1 MRLPIRYKLVLLLT
15 LFLILM
21 AGLFLK
27 LSYDYFLQDKITSI
41 REIQTLQS
49 LQAGK
54 EVAARIDG
62 LRADMKEIA
71 VRLLDPSRGAVD
83 ANAIDLEWVKVG
95 DKTWTREPGVL
106 LNPSLPTYQEKWL
119 VSSIQFSKRDFVLIS
134 EKLVTQEKG
143 INREVVVYSLI
154 PKERFYLAKKL
165 DRGPVKTLV
174 LQESKNHENFESN
187 VFLSSKEGLK
197 LFKSFS
203 DSFLLGDAKKNI
215 YSVKQSSSQ
224 SYSDENGNIQYLFA
238 ASPISLGEAG
248 QRWITT
254 SLVSFESVMSS
265 IQYFIFQM
273 VFSLVLI
280 LGASLVGASLL
291 ARHLSK
297 PIEKIVEATRLME
310 TGKFETRVEVIQ
322 KDEIGDLA
330 RAFNHMG
337 QSLAD
342 REKALNEAHGA
353 LVQSEKLATLG
364 TLSAGIAHEVKNP
377 LAGIM
382 GNADLALMAT
392 QNLGEDLKVK
402 INNYLDVIKK
412 EAKRTR
418 SIIDGLMRFS
428 RKETTALV
436 QIDLELV
443 AWDAIQLMEHSL
455 NMGGVKIN
463 KKFDPKLKTVLGNSN
478 QVEQV
483 LLNMMQNA
491 GHAMVKG
498 GVLDLETFLFT
509 DAKSAPVGD
518 LVAYK
523 HPDFHG
529 PFARVSVKDSGSGMT
544 TEVMK
549 KIFEP
554 FFTTKEAGKGT
565 GLGLAVTMNIL
576 AEHKARISITSHV
589 GQGTTFFIDF
599 MVSGDRT
606 VEMVEKLSAF
616 HERFKVS
623 SHKPVVKKEAALPPV
638 AQAEKIEIA
647 KEPSLKVEGTLSGI
661 RTPPPPTSKVTAKTD
676 PSYRSNI
683 MRSPSEKRGDEG
695 SREDIVKPEGFSIRR
710 PGAKK

>member
-1 MRLPIRYKLVLLLT
+1 
-15 LFLILM
+15 
-21 AGLFLK
+21 
-27 LSYDYFLQDKITSI
+27 
-41 REIQTLQS
+41 
-49 LQAGK
+49 
-54 EVAARIDG
+54 
-62 LRADMKEIA
+62 
-71 VRLLDPSRGAVD
+71 
-83 ANAIDLEWVKVG
+83 
-95 DKTWTREPGVL
+95 
-106 LNPSLPTYQEKWL
+106 
-119 VSSIQFSKRDFVLIS
+119 
-134 EKLVTQEKG
+134 
-143 INREVVVYSLI
+143 
-154 PKERFYLAKKL
+154 
-165 DRGPVKTLV
+165 
-174 LQESKNHENFESN
+174 
-187 VFLSSKEGLK
+187 
-197 LFKSFS
+197 
-203 DSFLLGDAKKNI
+203 
-215 YSVKQSSSQ
+215 
-224 SYSDENGNIQYLFA
+224 
-238 ASPISLGEAG
+238 
-248 QRWITT
+248 
-254 SLVSFESVMSS
+254 
-265 IQYFIFQM
+265 
-273 VFSLVLI
+273 
-280 LGASLVGASLL
+280 
-291 ARHLSK
+291 
-297 PIEKIVEATRLME
+297 ME

-491 GHAMVKG
+491 GHAMAKG
-498 GVLDLETFLFT
+498 GVLDIETFLFSDT
-509 DAKSAPVGD
+509 KSAPVGD

-529 PFARVSVKDSGSGMT
+529 PFARVSIKDSGSGMT
-544 TEVMK
+544 PEVMK

-623 SHKPVVKKEAALPPV
+623 SHKPLVKSEVVLPPV
-638 AQAEKIEIA
+638 AQAEKIEKA
-647 KEPSLKVEGTLSGI
+647 QEPSLKIEGTLSGI
-661 RTPPPPTSKVTAKTD
+661 RTPPPPPSSKVTVKKETQ
-676 PSYRSNI
+676 SRSNI
-683 MRSPSEKRGDEG
+683 IRSPSEKRGDEG
-695 SREDIVKPEGFSIRR
+695 SRDDIVKPEGFSIRR